1 MLVGLESL
9 ARYLPEAE
17 ADNVDSWKATL
28 YKRLNGVR
36 MFDRPVPLLLVSR
49 LWFPAVTQHL
59 NTCSALAM
67 RVVDDTSSA
76 TIRQWKPCMHWTI
89 TSECCIRHTGM

>member
-1 MLVGLESL
+1 MGLESL

-67 RVVDDTSSA
+67 
-76 TIRQWKPCMHWTI
+76 
-89 TSECCIRHTGM
+89 